1 MCADV
6 CKRFDVAIVG
16 SGVAGALIA
25 KQLALRGKKVVILEA
40 GGGIPPNINAYM
52 ERFYTASFKV
62 PESPYPPTLFSPP
75 DSNRLSD
82 LADPGTVNAGRPT
95 VLSLGAWK
103 DPTKSYLVQ
112 GQNPGDQPFGSTYER
127 VAGGTSTHWLGTCL
141 RFSVRDFKMKS
152 VYGQFVDWPIGYSNL
167 DAWYGRAE
175 RELGVAADVREQA
188 GLGIP
193 YASGYSY
200 PMPRIPGSL
209 VDDAVANAL
218 AALTESER
226 ALLGMDDPKKPIR
239 VISTP
244 AARNSQPYQNRRA
257 CAGNTNCIPICPI
270 QAKYDPTITLNDALN
285 TGNVEF
291 MDRTVA
297 SEVVVGPN
305 QRVSQINYIRYDK
318 DLKEA
323 GQTTATGCVT
333 ATVYII
339 AANAIET
346 PRLLLMSKIGD
357 REGAVA
363 NSTGLVG
370 KNLMDHPYYV
380 AWALM
385 PKDRQVFPYRGPL
398 STSGIEDLRDG
409 RFRRERGAFRVDIGN
424 EGWNFVV
431 GGFGGDPN
439 VTTRDFINGTNA
451 SGLNSKDVSELDRDN
466 AALFGR
472 DLANTLNNLISRQI
486 RLGFLVEQSP
496 DSSNTVTLSDR
507 SITDGLGL
515 RRPQISYKLSEYTRK
530 GIAHSKRTADL
541 IFEKM
546 GAKQFTTIGND
557 DAFRFE
563 GEIDGKKVPLTY
575 IGAGH
580 VMGTYRMGSNAK
592 DSVVDSFQR
601 CWDHRNLFLV
611 GSGVFPTTGTANP
624 TLTIAALSLRT
635 ADRILREDLR

>member
-40 GGGIPPNINAYM
+40 GAGVPPNINNYM

-75 DSNRLSD
+75 DSNRLSE

-141 RFSVRDFKMKS
+141 RFSVKDFKMKS
-152 VYGQFVDWPIGYSNL
+152 VYGQFVDWPIGYSDL

-218 AALTESER
+218 AALTEAER

-291 MDRTVA
+291 MERTVA

-305 QRVSQINYIRYDK
+305 QRVSQINYIRYEK

-323 GQTTATGCVT
+323 GQTTTTGCVT
-333 ATVYII
+333 ATVYVI

-363 NSTGLVG
+363 NSTGLGRQESDGPSVLRGVG
-370 KNLMDHPYYV
+370 LDAQGPAGLSLPRTTVHV
-380 AWALM
+380 GH
-385 PKDRQVFPYRGPL
+385 RGPA
-398 STSGIEDLRDG
+398 R
-409 RFRRERGAFRVDIGN
+409 
-424 EGWNFVV
+424 
-431 GGFGGDPN
+431 
-439 VTTRDFINGTNA
+439 
-451 SGLNSKDVSELDRDN
+451 
-466 AALFGR
+466 
-472 DLANTLNNLISRQI
+472 RQI
-486 RLGFLVEQSP
+486 PSRAGRLPRRHRQRRLEFRG
-496 DSSNTVTLSDR
+496 R
-507 SITDGLGL
+507 RL
-515 RRPQISYKLSEYTRK
+515 RRRSQRHHARFHQRHERKRPQQQ
-530 GIAHSKRTADL
+530 GC
-541 IFEKM
+541 
-546 GAKQFTTIGND
+546 Q
-557 DAFRFE
+557 
-563 GEIDGKKVPLTY
+563 
-575 IGAGH
+575 
-580 VMGTYRMGSNAK
+580 
-592 DSVVDSFQR
+592 
-601 CWDHRNLFLV
+601 
-611 GSGVFPTTGTANP
+611 
-624 TLTIAALSLRT
+624 
-635 ADRILREDLR
+635 